1 MVGKI
6 WTKEK
11 IEIKVFENKRQL
23 DEDSKAFH
31 DFFTISSDIVV
42 ILFNGG
48 EFPRILQKSKNQL
61 NTSLAKKLARS
72 KHFDYKNFHI

>member
-1 MVGKI
+1 MGKI

>member
-1 MVGKI
+1 MGKI

-23 DEDSKAFH
+23 DEVSKAFH

-48 EFPRILQKSKNQL
+48 EFPRILQKSKNRL

-72 KHFDYKNFHI
+72 KTF